1 MTPPFLKVLY
11 YFVKNYEGSKM
22 FPYLQT
28 NKFAFHSCLDTTLL
42 GHSERI
48 LSLTEQRTASLGP
61 VSWAHDLLIN

>member
-1 MTPPFLKVLY
+1 
-11 YFVKNYEGSKM
+11 M

-42 GHSERI
+42 GHNERI

-61 VSWAHDLLIN
+61 VS

>member
-1 MTPPFLKVLY
+1 
-11 YFVKNYEGSKM
+11 M

-48 LSLTEQRTASLGP
+48 LSLTEQRTVSLGP
-61 VSWAHDLLIN
+61 VS